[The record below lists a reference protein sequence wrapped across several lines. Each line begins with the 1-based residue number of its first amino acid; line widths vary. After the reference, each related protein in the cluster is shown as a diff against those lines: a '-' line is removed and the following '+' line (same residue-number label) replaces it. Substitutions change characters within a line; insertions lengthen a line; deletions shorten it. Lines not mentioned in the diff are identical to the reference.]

1 MPQFYT
7 LLTDTGQAKIANAVA
22 LGTQI
27 EITQMAVGDGGGN
40 PVTPNSSAT
49 TLVNEVRR
57 APINAVQTDDDN
69 PTWIVIEQVLPPDVG
84 GWTIREVGVFDAAGD
99 LIAIGNLPET
109 YKPVLAEGS
118 SRTQTIRVVMEVSDT
133 AAVTLKVD
141 PSVVLATREY
151 VDQQRQAHEQSRN
164 HPAATESAQGM
175 IQRATSAQA
184 KAGSDNNRAMTP
196 ARVHESF
203 NQFGFGAALKFND
216 AGIVDD
222 IDKTKFFYV
231 GAANGG
237 NVMGVACTVSGFHI
251 EDDSGQRAQ
260 QIFIRAE
267 DGGDD
272 HLSYRRRL
280 NGTWGGQV
288 RIFAAS
294 NVASI
299 NEAEEGVIDDK
310 PMTPLKVKR
319 VLESHRSEQGAH
331 LDNKISLSQQLPQSP
346 TAENVA
352 EALAVIGGLAA
363 ESCQNRVI
371 YNASGT
377 SVWNVPEVLKKGI
390 RKAHV
395 TVVGGGGG
403 GRSSLYYC
411 GGGGGGGI
419 ARGMVDLSG
428 VDTVS
433 ITVGAGGAGDTNG
446 SGKDN
451 GGTSS
456 FGPYMSATG
465 GQAGMSFGTGG
476 KGGAGSGGDYNGSTG
491 AGSFGVRFETDGSTG
506 VKGYGGAGG
515 GCGGVGGTSLSDA
528 SVTGHGQ
535 HGHWPG
541 GGGGGGDG
549 TSSKNGGNGAPGGVI
564 IEW

>member
-1 MPQFYT
+1 MPSFYT
-7 LLTDTGQAKIANAVA
+7 LPTAPGEAKIANAIA
-22 LGTQI
+22 LGTQVNI
-27 EITQMAVGDGGGN
+27 SELAVGDGGGSL
-40 PVTPNSSAT
+40 PTPDSDRT
-49 TLVNEVRR
+49 TLVNELRR
-57 APINAVQTDDDN
+57 APINRIEVDDEN
-69 PTWIVIEQVLPPDVG
+69 PNWIVVEQILPPDVG
-84 GWTIREVGVFDAAGD
+84 GWTVRELGLLDDDGN
-99 LIAIGNLPET
+99 LIAYGNYPET
-109 YKPVLAEGS
+109 YKPVLSEGS
-118 SRTQTIRVVMEVSDT
+118 GRTQTIRFVMQVSDT

-141 PSVVLATREY
+141 PSVVLATRQY
-151 VDQQRQAHEQSRN
+151 VDDADQAHAESRN

-184 KAGSDNNRAMTP
+184 LAGSDNNRAMTP

-231 GAANGG
+231 GASNGG
-237 NVMGVACTVSGFHI
+237 NVMGVACTVSGLHI

-260 QIFIRAE
+260 QIFVRAE
-267 DGGDD
+267 DGGND

-299 NEAEEGVIDDK
+299 DEAADGVIDDK

-319 VLESHRSEQGAH
+319 VLENHKDDQGAH
-331 LDNKISLSQQLPQSP
+331 LDSKISLSQQLPQSP
-346 TAENVA
+346 SAENVA
-352 EALAVIGGLAA
+352 EALAEIGDLAA
-363 ESCQNRVI
+363 ESYQNRVI
-371 YNASGT
+371 YDASGT
-377 SVWNVPEVLKKGI
+377 SVWNVPELLKKGI
-390 RKAHV
+390 RKAQI
-395 TVVGGGGG
+395 TVIGGGGG

-419 ARGMVDLSG
+419 ARGMVDLTD

-433 ITVGAGGAGDTNG
+433 VTVGAGGAGDTNG

-476 KGGAGSGGDYNGSTG
+476 KGGEGSGGDFNGSTG

-506 VKGYGGAGG
+506 VKGYGGVGG
-515 GCGGVGGTSLSDA
+515 GWGGVGGTSLSDT

-535 HGHWPG
+535 SGHWPG